1 MKRFIFIFIVLVIL
15 STCIKAQS
23 INYMKP
29 YASSVA
35 FCARVPNKS
44 AFACTVRLQTDG
56 NNHYW
61 LQYECDYPNNV
72 HGLRIGGRDCF
83 GIWSFKKG
91 QKMYLKLDNDDILEL
106 KCTSRKSE
114 ACGYKTMATSIETR
128 YNVYSYFLLN
138 NEQIEKLSSH
148 GFKKM
153 RGELKY
159 EVYDFFLEHDVV
171 TIDFQKLYQKIE
183 EKNESEGKKQS
194 RRENPLEDF

>member
-1 MKRFIFIFIVLVIL
+1 MLFCTSIM
-15 STCIKAQS
+15 AQS
-23 INYMKP
+23 IDYMEP

-35 FCARVPNKS
+35 FCARVPDGN
-44 AFACTVRLQTDG
+44 AFVCIVRLQTDG
-56 NNHYW
+56 NNHFW

-91 QKMYLKLDNDDILEL
+91 QKMYLKLDNDEILEL

-138 NEQIEKLSSH
+138 NEQIEKLSNH

-159 EVYDFFLEHDVV
+159 DVYDFFLEHDVV
-171 TIDFQKLYQKIE
+171 TIDFKKLYQKIL
-183 EKNESEGKKQS
+183 EKNESERKKQS
-194 RRENPLEDF
+194 RRENPLNDF

>member
-1 MKRFIFIFIVLVIL
+1 MKRSLFIFLVLVVL
-15 STCIKAQS
+15 NTCIKAQS
-23 INYMKP
+23 INYMEP

-35 FCARVPNKS
+35 FCARVPNKN
-44 AFACTVRLQTDG
+44 AFVCTVSLQTDG

-91 QKMYLKLDNDDILEL
+91 QKMYLKLDNNDILEL
-106 KCTSRKSE
+106 KCTSRESE
-114 ACGYKTMATSIETR
+114 ACGYKAMATSVETR

-159 EVYDFFLEHDVV
+159 EVYDFFLEHDIV
-171 TIDFQKLYQKIE
+171 TIDFQNLYQKIE